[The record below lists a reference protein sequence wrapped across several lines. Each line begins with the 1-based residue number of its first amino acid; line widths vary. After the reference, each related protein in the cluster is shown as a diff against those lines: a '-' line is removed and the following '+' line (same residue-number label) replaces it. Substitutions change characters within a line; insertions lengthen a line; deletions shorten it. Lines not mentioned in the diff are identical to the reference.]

1 VLFFFLAI
9 IDPGLVVGHRASRIC
24 CRPASGLNGLPGTC
38 YYAAGLFGR
47 NKNIKPAKLYALIRA
62 ILIAVIAATATG
74 WPFALAALEIET
86 ADVALT
92 SVATEFT
99 VSDAAPGSAVTLR
112 VAGRTIQATADAD
125 GNATFD
131 DVVID
136 EAGVTSLA
144 ANSNGASAE
153 AEVRVIYGWISVLP
167 AFAAIAIALVFRNV
181 IPALLVGIWIGA
193 TAIVSFSGRGV
204 FLGLLDSFQVFVTAA
219 IADDDHAAIILFT
232 MMIGGMVGIITRN
245 GGMASVVRMIVS
257 RAKTAIGGQ
266 VAVWLM
272 GLMIFFDD
280 YSNTLVVGN
289 TARSLTDHLKISRE
303 KLAYIVDST
312 AAPVACIALMTT
324 WIGYQMG
331 LVGDTMETVE
341 GLAHL
346 KPFTVIVRSIPY
358 SFYPILAILFVL
370 LVASTGRD
378 IGPMYT
384 AEVRARGGQVKPVSA
399 EALPSLEGEE
409 LTAKD
414 NIPLRAVNAFVPII
428 ALIVGLSVS
437 LYVTGG
443 GDSAGDSIRDRLGNA
458 DPYKSMMYASFVGV
472 LVAASMTIGQ
482 RILSVHET
490 VDAWYGGLRATLFGM
505 IILVLAWSLSDV
517 TAHLNTADYLVTVL
531 ADSLPVALVPAVVFI
546 LAAITAFTTGTSWG
560 AMGILMPLVIPL
572 TWAVMIVNGIADES
586 GMHIL
591 LSSVSAVLA
600 GAVWGD
606 HCSPISDT
614 TVLSSVASGCNHIE
628 HVRTQLPY
636 ALIVGVVGLL
646 LGTVPAGYGVPPW
659 VSLIVGFGVLVAIL
673 KFFGRNADSGLAR
686 PG

>member
-1 VLFFFLAI
+1 MLL
-9 IDPGLVVGHRASRIC
+9 
-24 CRPASGLNGLPGTC
+24 
-38 YYAAGLFGR
+38 
-47 NKNIKPAKLYALIRA
+47 
-62 ILIAVIAATATG
+62 
-74 WPFALAALEIET
+74 
-86 ADVALT
+86 
-92 SVATEFT
+92 
-99 VSDAAPGSAVTLR
+99 
-112 VAGRTIQATADAD
+112 VAGESHGGAIADAD

-131 DVVID
+131 EVVIGD
-136 EAGVTSLA
+136 AGP
-144 ANSNGASAE
+144 ASIVARADGEIAE
-153 AEVRVIYGWISVLP
+153 AEVRVIYGWISILP

-193 TAIVSFSGRGV
+193 TALVSFSGIGA
-204 FLGLLDSFQVFVTAA
+204 LTGLLDSFQVFVTAA
-219 IADDDHAAIILFT
+219 VADEDHAAIILFT

-331 LVGDTMETVE
+331 LVGDTMEMID

-346 KPFTVIVRSIPY
+346 KPFTVIVQSIPY
-358 SFYPILAILFVL
+358 SFYPILAVLFVL

-384 AEVRARGGQVKPVSA
+384 AELRARGGQVKPASK

-428 ALIVGLSVS
+428 ALIIGLAVS
-437 LYVTGG
+437 LYATG
-443 GDSAGDSIRDRLGNA
+443 AGDSIRDRLGDA

-472 LVAASMTIGQ
+472 LVAACMTIAQ

-517 TAHLNTADYLVTVL
+517 TANLNTADYLVTVL
-531 ADSLPVALVPAVVFI
+531 ADSLPVALVPAVVFV

-572 TWAVMIVNGIADES
+572 TWAVMIVNGMADES
-586 GMHIL
+586 GMHVL
-591 LSSVSAVLA
+591 YSSVSAVLA

-646 LGTVPAGYGVPPW
+646 FGTIPAGYGLPPW
-659 VSLIVGFGVLVAIL
+659 VSLIVGFGVLLAVL